1 MNALVVMTDS
11 GMPVTTTL
19 AIADGTDA
27 QHKNVMELVRTYLAD
42 LEEFGGVAFETR
54 PFETPGG
61 IQRREV
67 AVLNEQQST
76 LLLTYMRNSEIVR
89 KFKKALVK
97 AFFDLANKAK
107 QASAIA
113 LPNFTDPAAAAIA
126 WAAEYQAK
134 QMAQSQVMQLESKV
148 DELEP
153 KAKALDS
160 IANATGLKTVQ
171 QAAKPLGVQP
181 EKQLRPYMKA
191 HKWIFWGTD
200 NQYHAYAERIRAGH
214 LKEKDRIITHKDG
227 SQEVRVTVYVT
238 PLGESLL
245 AQRIDEIVSF
255 PKKGEAA

>member
-148 DELEP
+148 GEMQGDVAALSRI
-153 KAKALDS
+153 AKAENSLCLTDAS
-160 IANATGLKTVQ
+160 KA
-171 QAAKPLGVQP
+171 LGMARNRLIKYLSMKDWIYKRHGGGSWLGYSDK
-181 EKQLRPYMKA
+181 EKQGLVE
-191 HKWIFWGTD
+191 HKLND
-200 NQYHAYAERIRAGH
+200 YES
-214 LKEKDRIITHKDG
+214 KDG
-227 SQEVRVTVYVT
+227 SIKVSEQVRITPKGMVKLAKMLAEGEV
-238 PLGESLL
+238 
-245 AQRIDEIVSF
+245 A
-255 PKKGEAA
+255 

>member
-1 MNALVVMTDS
+1 MNALMLQQTMS
-11 GMPVTTTL
+11 TRE
-19 AIADGTDA
+19 IAELTEKE
-27 QHKNVMELVRTYLAD
+27 HKNVKRDCEAMFLELNLDALSFERIYLD
-42 LEEFGGVAFETR
+42 TMNRKQTEY
-54 PFETPGG
+54 
-61 IQRREV
+61 
-67 AVLNEQQST
+67 
-76 LLLTYMRNSEIVR
+76 LLTYE
-89 KFKKALVK
+89 LVQTLITGYSIK
-97 AFFDLANKAK
+97 LRHAVIQRLNELEAK
-107 QASAIA
+107 QAPAIA

-153 KAKALDS
+153 KARALDS
-160 IANATGLKTVQ
+160 IANATGLKTIP

-191 HKWIFWGTD
+191 HKWIFWGSD

-214 LKEKDRIITHKDG
+214 LKEKDRVITHKDG
-227 SQEVRVTVYVT
+227 SQEVKVTVYVT
-238 PLGESLL
+238 PMGESLL